1 VTPRSWPRLYAILD
15 VDLTRSHNHRPL
27 EVLDIWLDAGVR
39 WIQLRAKST
48 PTGAWLD
55 LADQMRPRVH
65 AAGATL
71 VINDRVDIASLA
83 GADGVHLGQDD
94 LAPSDART
102 LLGSEATVGLS
113 THTDAQLTAACR
125 EPISY
130 LAVGPVFSTMT
141 KVTGYASVGLAGVG
155 RAVQAAGAVGL
166 PVVAIG
172 GITLADAPRVIAAGA
187 AAVAIISDLFVGDL
201 GDRAAAYLAALG
213 A

>member
-39 WIQLRAKST
+39 WIQLRAKT
-48 PTGAWLD
+48 MPTGAWLE
-55 LADQMRPRVH
+55 LADQMRPR
-65 AAGATL
+65 AQSAGATL
-71 VINDRVDIASLA
+71 VVNDRVDIASLA

-94 LAPSDART
+94 LAPSDARE
-102 LLGSEATVGLS
+102 LLGSGAIVGLS
-113 THTDAQLTAACR
+113 THTDAQLAAACR

-130 LAVGPVFSTMT
+130 LAIGPVFSTMT
-141 KVTGYASVGLAGVG
+141 KATGHASVGLAGVG
-155 RAVQAAGAVGL
+155 RAVRAAGAVGL

-172 GITLADAPRVIAAGA
+172 GITLADAPQLLAAGA

-201 GDRAAAYLAALG
+201 RDRAAAYLAALG